1 MVRDLRQI
9 GSARSETKT
18 MKYTKKK
25 KKRQQTRKKVEINF
39 GQLVLSLHKII
50 FSPTNTQDTF
60 SGLAF
65 ATLKYENTRLSS
77 RA

>member
-18 MKYTKKK
+18 MKYTKK